1 MTQHFLRCSDEN
13 SSVLDKRANDVVK
26 DDIAAVVV
34 VGGGETPK
42 EQEDFEETPEGDK
55 VRVLWRIENTRE
67 DQVKGDTKWKDYK
80 VPEKKY

>member
-55 VRVLWRIENTRE
+55 VRVLWRFENTRE

-80 VPEKKY
+80 VPEKK